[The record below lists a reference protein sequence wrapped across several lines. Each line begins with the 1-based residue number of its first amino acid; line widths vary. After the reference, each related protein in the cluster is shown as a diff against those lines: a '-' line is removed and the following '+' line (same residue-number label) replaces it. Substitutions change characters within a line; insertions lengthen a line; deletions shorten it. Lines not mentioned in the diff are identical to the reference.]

1 MIKAK
6 IIIPIVIVI
15 IIAGALIIFTPNE
28 KTIPEIEIEKKWIES
43 GPFSIDKNQYNVGE
57 KIFIVV
63 NGLKQEDKGKLIFFQ
78 PLNSTSWK
86 SYKTID
92 FDGTSK
98 AQFNLYL
105 EPGLSE
111 LKKVCS
117 MNDLAG
123 TWVVKFSGTEYSD
136 ITFEMMN
143 QTSSWDKRTFDPV
156 C

>member
-1 MIKAK
+1 MIKVK
-6 IIIPIVIVI
+6 VIIPIIIII
-15 IIAGALIIFTPNE
+15 IIAGAIITFTPNE
-28 KTIPEIEIEKKWIES
+28 KTILEVEIEEEWIKS
-43 GPFSIDKNQYNVGE
+43 GPFSIDKNQYNLGE

-63 NGLKQEDKGKLIFFQ
+63 NGLKQEEKGKVVFFQ

-105 EPGLSE
+105 EPGLSK

>member
-1 MIKAK
+1 MIKGK
-6 IIIPIVIVI
+6 VIIPIIIII
-15 IIAGALIIFTPNE
+15 IIAGVLIIFTPNE
-28 KTIPEIEIEKKWIES
+28 KTIPEIEIEEKWIES

-92 FDGTSK
+92 FDGRGKS
-98 AQFNLYL
+98 QFNLYL

-111 LKKVCS
+111 LRKICS
-117 MNDLAG
+117 INDLAG
-123 TWVVKFSGTEYSD
+123 TWVIKFTGTEYSD